1 MTKGIKYVSVQ
12 LQKGVPFMYCY
23 MVDGCDKVI
32 TKANFNKDNKVTYDL
47 YPFAKLPQ
55 EVKDFMIDTDTKL
68 TWFGSSGDN
77 TIMRFLP
84 KH

>member
-12 LQKGVPFMYCY
+12 LHKGVPFMYGY
-23 MVDGCDKVI
+23 MIDGCNKVI
-32 TKANFNKDNKVTYDL
+32 TKANFDKDNKATYDL

-55 EVKDFMIDTDTKL
+55 EVKDFMIDTDTEL
-68 TWFGSSGDN
+68 TWFGSAGDN

>member
-32 TKANFNKDNKVTYDL
+32 TKANFDKDNKSTCDL

-55 EVKDFMIDTDTKL
+55 EVKDFMIDIDTEL
-68 TWFGSSGDN
+68 TWFGSAGDY